1 MLNPKPPIQEKRTI
15 VEEGTRLK
23 GELESDC
30 PVVVNG
36 RVAGSVQA
44 PALTVSATGVVD
56 GTARVGTIQCQ
67 GELAG
72 EFDADRVE
80 LSGTVKDGTIIR
92 AETIEMKLTAKDG
105 KKQLVFG
112 DVQPTDQPKASSSAS
127 SSDEEQR
134 ATALASEAPASER
147 GQAVPVNGRPSQPPP
162 PAN

>member
-1 MLNPKPPIQEKRTI
+1 MVNPKPPTQEKRTI

-36 RVAGSVQA
+36 RVAGSVEA

-80 LSGTVKDGTIIR
+80 LSGSVKDGTIIR

-112 DVQPTDQPKASSSAS
+112 DVQDADRSRASSSTS
-127 SSDEEQR
+127 KVDEDQH
-134 ATALASEAPASER
+134 TTASEAPVSER

>member
-1 MLNPKPPIQEKRTI
+1 MINPKPPMQEKRTI

-36 RVAGSVQA
+36 RVAGAVRA
-44 PALTVSATGVVD
+44 PALTVSETGVVD
-56 GTARVGTIQCQ
+56 GTARVGIIQCQ
-67 GELAG
+67 GELSG

-80 LSGTVKDGTIIR
+80 LSGTVKDGTVIR
-92 AETIEMKLTAKDG
+92 AETIEMKLTAKNG

-112 DVQPTDQPKASSSAS
+112 DVQDAAQPEVASPVPEAK
-127 SSDEEQR
+127 EAQ
-134 ATALASEAPASER
+134 AAAEAPAEGPVSER
-147 GQAVPVNGRPSQPPP
+147 SQAAPVNGRPSQPPP